1 MARFGRFRLDALR
14 RELFADGV
22 PVAIGSRAFDV
33 LLVLVEAHGELVTKD
48 ELLRRVWSGTIV
60 EENTL
65 QFQISTLRKALGPDR
80 GFIRTIAGR
89 GYRFVAEVIAPDGE
103 DETSSDPAASIGRRR
118 DLGHDLPPP
127 TNLPAPMS
135 DLVGRE
141 ARL

>member
-48 ELLRRVWSGTIV
+48 ELLRRVWPGTIV

-65 QFQISTLRKALGPDR
+65 QFQISTLRKALGRDR

-89 GYRFVAEVIAPDGE
+89 GYRFVAEVIAPGR
-103 DETSSDPAASIGRRR
+103 RRR
-118 DLGHDLPPP
+118 DLL
-127 TNLPAPMS
+127 
-135 DLVGRE
+135 
-141 ARL
+141 